1 MKFWEYLLKIDRR
14 IVFLLVG
21 LSVLIP
27 LIFPFR
33 IKTNVMPYT
42 QKLFDVIEEIDPEA
56 QGILISA
63 DYDPQTMPE
72 LHPMF
77 IALLRHAFARKIPV
91 LVMTSYIQG
100 PGLAKQGLDQVTKE
114 FNSQAMT
121 NADSLIYGRDYV
133 FLGYPPLWLAAV
145 LRMGSDISQ
154 AFPAD
159 YYKNRTTSLEMMKKI
174 KNYNDI
180 GIIVSIAGSAIPQ
193 SWVVYANTRFG
204 VKVGSGATAVTAPDF
219 YPFLQTGQMSGM
231 IAGLKGA
238 SEYEYLVHTKYN
250 LTGPTPATKGMSSQS
265 IAHLT
270 ILILVVIGNIGYFAT
285 RRTRES

>member
-1 MKFWEYLLKIDRR
+1 MKFWEYLLRIDRR

-27 LIFPFR
+27 LIFPFA
-33 IKTNVMPYT
+33 IKTNVMPPT
-42 QKLFDVIEEIDPEA
+42 QKLFDTIEEIDPEA
-56 QGILISA
+56 KGILIAA

-72 LHPMF
+72 LQPMF

-100 PGLAKQGLDQVTKE
+100 PGLAKQGLDQVTQE
-114 FNSQAMT
+114 FNSKAMA
-121 NADSLIYGRDYV
+121 NEDSIIYGRDYT
-133 FLGYPPLWLAAV
+133 FLGFPPLWLAAV

-159 YYKNRTTSLEMMKKI
+159 YYKNRTASLEMMKKI

-193 SWVVYANTRFG
+193 SWVTYANTRFG

-238 SEYEYLVHTKYN
+238 SEYEYLVNIKHN
-250 LTGPTPATKGMSSQS
+250 LTGPTPATRGMSSQS

-285 RRTRES
+285 RGRKV

>member
-27 LIFPFR
+27 LVFPFK
-33 IKTNVMPYT
+33 IKTNVMPPT
-42 QKLFDVIEEIDPEA
+42 QRLFDTIEEIEPEA
-56 QGILISA
+56 KGILISA

-72 LHPMF
+72 LQPMF
-77 IALLRHAFARKIPV
+77 ISLLRHSFARRIPV
-91 LVMTSYIQG
+91 LVMSSYIQG
-100 PGLAKQGLDQVTKE
+100 LGLAKQGLDQVTQE
-114 FNSQAMT
+114 FNSRAMT
-121 NADSLIYGRDYV
+121 NRDSVIYGRDYV

-159 YYKNRTTSLEMMKKI
+159 YYKNRTGALEMMKKI
-174 KNYNDI
+174 KNYNDV
-180 GIIVSIAGSAIPQ
+180 GIVVSIAGSGYPQ
-193 SWVVYANTRFG
+193 SWVTYANTRFG
-204 VKVGSGATAVTAPDF
+204 VKIGAGATAVMVPDF

-231 IAGLKGA
+231 IGGLKGA
-238 SEYEYLVHTKYN
+238 SEYEYIVNTKYG
-250 LTGPTPATKGMSSQS
+250 LTGPIPATKGMGSQS

-270 ILILVVIGNIGYFAT
+270 ILILVIIGNIGYFAT
-285 RRTRES
+285 RKK

>member
-1 MKFWEYLLKIDRR
+1 MKFWEYLLRIDRR

-27 LIFPFR
+27 LLFPFR

-42 QKLFDVIEEIDPEA
+42 QKLFDVIETIDPEN

-77 IALLRHAFARKIPV
+77 IALLRHAFARRIPV

-100 PGLAKQGLDQVTKE
+100 PGLAQQGLNQVTEE
-114 FNSQAMT
+114 FNARAQT
-121 NADSLIYGRDYV
+121 NQDSILYGRDYV

-159 YYKNRTTSLEMMKKI
+159 YYKNRTASLEMMKKI

-180 GIIVSIAGSAIPQ
+180 GVIISIAGSAIPQ
-193 SWVVYANTRFG
+193 SWVIYANTRFG
-204 VKVGSGATAVTAPDF
+204 VRVGSGATAVTAPDF
-219 YPFLQTGQMSGM
+219 YPFLQTGQMCGM

-238 SEYEYLVHTKYN
+238 SEYEYLVSTKYN
-250 LTGPTPATKGMSSQS
+250 LTGATPATRGMGSQS
-265 IAHLT
+265 IAHLM
-270 ILILVVIGNIGYFAT
+270 ILLLVIIGNIGYFAT
-285 RRTRES
+285 RRKK

>member
-14 IVFLLVG
+14 VVFLVVG

-27 LIFPFR
+27 LIFPFY
-33 IKTNVMPYT
+33 IKTNVMPTT
-42 QKLFDVIEEIDPEA
+42 QKLFDTIEEIDPGA
-56 QGILISA
+56 QGILIAA

-72 LHPMF
+72 LQPMF
-77 IALLRHAFARKIPV
+77 IVLLRHSFARRIPV
-91 LVMTSYIQG
+91 LVMSSYMQG
-100 PGLAKQGLDQVTKE
+100 IGLAKQGLDQVAEE
-114 FNSQAMT
+114 FNSRAKT
-121 NADSLIYGRDYV
+121 NADSIIYGRDYV
-133 FLGYPPLWLAAV
+133 FLGFPPLWLAAV

-159 YYKNRTTSLEMMKKI
+159 YYKNRTASLEMMKRI

-180 GIIVSIAGSAIPQ
+180 GIVVSIAGSGIPQ
-193 SWVVYANTRFG
+193 SWVTYANTRFG
-204 VKVGSGATAVTAPDF
+204 VKVGSGATAVMAPDF

-238 SEYEYLVHTKYN
+238 SEYEYLVNTKYN
-250 LTGPTPATKGMSSQS
+250 LPGPTPATKGMGSQS

-270 ILILVVIGNIGYFAT
+270 ILLLVVIGNIGYFAS
-285 RRTRES
+285 RRRR

>member
-1 MKFWEYLLKIDRR
+1 MKFWESLLRIDRR

-33 IKTNVMPYT
+33 IKTNVMPPT
-42 QKLFDVIEEIDPEA
+42 QKLYDTIEEINPES
-56 QGILISA
+56 QGILIAA

-72 LHPMF
+72 LQPMF
-77 IALLRHAFARKIPV
+77 VALLRHSFARRIPV
-91 LVMTSYIQG
+91 LVMSSYIQG

-114 FNSQAMT
+114 FNEKART
-121 NADSLIYGRDYV
+121 NKDSVIYGRDYV
-133 FLGYPPLWLAAV
+133 FLGFPPLWLAAV

-159 YYKNRTTSLEMMKKI
+159 YYKNRTASLEMMKRI

-180 GIIVSIAGSAIPQ
+180 GIVVSIAGSALPQ
-193 SWVVYANTRFG
+193 SWVTYANTRFG
-204 VKVGSGATAVTAPDF
+204 VKIGAGATAVTAPDF

-238 SEYEYLVHTKYN
+238 SEYEYLVNTKYN
-250 LTGPTPATKGMSSQS
+250 LSGPTPATKGMSSQS
-265 IAHLT
+265 IAHLA
-270 ILILVVIGNIGYFAT
+270 ILILVIIGNIGYFAT
-285 RRTRES
+285 RKKR